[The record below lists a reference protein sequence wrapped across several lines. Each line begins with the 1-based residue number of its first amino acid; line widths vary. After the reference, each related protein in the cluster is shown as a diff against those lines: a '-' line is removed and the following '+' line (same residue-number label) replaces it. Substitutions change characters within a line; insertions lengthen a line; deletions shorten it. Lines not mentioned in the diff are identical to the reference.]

1 MTTAQERLNSI
12 LPSWYELLTQWS
24 SDGSLV
30 AAATEALVLDGSN
43 AKKDAKG
50 QLQSLTSQW
59 SAKNFK
65 SLPQIVLLSNEDIS
79 GAQGAYADSTDTI
92 YLNADWL
99 LTASEKEIQKV
110 LTEELGHSLDDQLN
124 LGDTKGDEG
133 EYFSYQLFNGALS
146 PERKTNFSQEND
158 SITLNLSNTS
168 IFAEASASNL
178 ALSPDAFFGTNGLV
192 NLNYGNPASL
202 QERIGDVFLD
212 ADGSTFISGKIDGTG
227 GFVTKIDSRGKIIT
241 SFGASGWYLQSG
253 LDNIY
258 SLNNTSFGLVIAGTK
273 DGEQFV
279 GLLNKQTGAIIAE
292 SQARTN
298 YNGNSQP
305 GIFDELT
312 STLYLPGVD
321 AGASGRLDDN
331 DISLTAWKIGPNSLT
346 LNTTF
351 AYDATLTYNVGRA
364 DYVSNTT
371 DSAKDQSGNI
381 YMGGMSRYPDSSSAV
396 NEYWTIAS
404 FTPSGSA
411 NDAFSSDGIISEN
424 PVFEGTP
431 CTHAYVSSVA
441 INNAGNLV
449 VLGGVSVTQYSQP
462 FLCVQVYNPD
472 GSIISTNFVQP
483 PSNLNLSERLR
494 TSNIAK
500 LKDGSFI
507 FAYTANLPDGSKDN
521 VLVKLTSDG
530 TLDTSFGANGYQQI
544 QLQGDQVTYDYDY
557 ISRIEAVDDG
567 TVLIGF
573 KNGGGSCAT
582 LLRYTYGTTV
592 IGDSYINTLI
602 GTDSADRISGKGVP
616 TTGGKDI
623 IDGKGGSN
631 DVVFESGDYNF
642 KISGTSASSMII
654 GSTTKKVGGKTVT
667 ATYISDSIT
676 SVEGVE
682 ISGGN
687 SANTLDASA
696 YSGNSN
702 LNGAGGADTLIG
714 GIAADILTGG
724 VGADIFRFSV
734 KQALLSLETADRI
747 TDFKSAESDK
757 IQVARSVFGIASTTK
772 VMYRSTT
779 SVGLAAALNTSSLFV
794 LDTTSGELWL
804 NNNSTAAGAGTGG
817 VFAVL
822 DKNSIGVVPT
832 LTASN
837 FALF

>member
-1 MTTAQERLNSI
+1 MVNPTVTSALLGDQEGDY
-12 LPSWYELLTQWS
+12 P
-24 SDGSLV
+24 
-30 AAATEALVLDGSN
+30 
-43 AKKDAKG
+43 
-50 QLQSLTSQW
+50 
-59 SAKNFK
+59 
-65 SLPQIVLLSNEDIS
+65 
-79 GAQGAYADSTDTI
+79 
-92 YLNADWL
+92 
-99 LTASEKEIQKV
+99 QKV
-110 LTEELGHSLDDQLN
+110 ET
-124 LGDTKGDEG
+124 
-133 EYFSYQLFNGALS
+133 A
-146 PERKTNFSQEND
+146 P
-158 SITLNLSNTS
+158 
-168 IFAEASASNL
+168 
-178 ALSPDAFFGTNGLV
+178 
-192 NLNYGNPASL
+192 
-202 QERIGDVFLD
+202 
-212 ADGSTFISGKIDGTG
+212 DGSTVVTEADGTQHI
-227 GFVTKIDSRGKIIT
+227 FNVD
-241 SFGASGWYLQSG
+241 
-253 LDNIY
+253 
-258 SLNNTSFGLVIAGTK
+258 GTV
-273 DGEQFV
+273 EV
-279 GLLNKQTGAIIAE
+279 
-292 SQARTN
+292 
-298 YNGNSQP
+298 
-305 GIFDELT
+305 
-312 STLYLPGVD
+312 
-321 AGASGRLDDN
+321 
-331 DISLTAWKIGPNSLT
+331 
-346 LNTTF
+346 
-351 AYDATLTYNVGRA
+351 
-364 DYVSNTT
+364 
-371 DSAKDQSGNI
+371 
-381 YMGGMSRYPDSSSAV
+381 V
-396 NEYWTIAS
+396 N
-404 FTPSGSA
+404 
-411 NDAFSSDGIISEN
+411 
-424 PVFEGTP
+424 
-431 CTHAYVSSVA
+431 
-441 INNAGNLV
+441 
-449 VLGGVSVTQYSQP
+449 
-462 FLCVQVYNPD
+462 
-472 GSIISTNFVQP
+472 
-483 PSNLNLSERLR
+483 
-494 TSNIAK
+494 
-500 LKDGSFI
+500 
-507 FAYTANLPDGSKDN
+507 PDGSKDN